1 MTPEKAINHEVHEE
15 GEEKAVPRAA
25 ASRMKVRIFHASLL
39 LASLALVAACSKS
52 PLPPEPLRP
61 VLTAVVGESV
71 GDGAATYTG
80 EVRSRYETPLAFRIG
95 GKVAARLVDVGAS
108 VKAGDVLARLDPADS
123 ALSASAANAQLDLA
137 SADLARYRELRSKN
151 FVSQAALDAKET
163 SFKSAKAQ
171 AELARNQ
178 RDYTVLRADHAGV
191 VEAVAA
197 EVGQVVAAGQTVVRV
212 AHTDALEVAVAIPE
226 SRLPER
232 LKDAQITLWA
242 DARASYRGELRE
254 LSPVAD
260 AATRTYAARVTL
272 LKPDSRVQLGMTA
285 KVRFIDAQT
294 SAQAARLAVP
304 LTAIFQQDG
313 QPALWVVGA
322 DQTLALR
329 PVAVAVYGEQSAVIA
344 SGIQAGERIVVA
356 GVHKL
361 TAGEKIRPVE
371 QKPASAAATK

>member
-1 MTPEKAINHEVHEE
+1 MKAALI
-15 GEEKAVPRAA
+15 R
-25 ASRMKVRIFHASLL
+25 ASLV
-39 LASLALVAACSKS
+39 LAALSLIAACSKS

-61 VLTAVVGESV
+61 VLTAIVGERA
-71 GDGAATYTG
+71 DDNAATYSG

-123 ALSASAANAQLDLA
+123 ALSANAANAQLDLA

-178 RDYTVLRADHAGV
+178 SDYTVLRADHAGV
-191 VEAVAA
+191 VEAVAV
-197 EVGQVVAAGQTVVRV
+197 EIGQVVAAGQSVFRV

-226 SRLPER
+226 SRRPEKI
-232 LKDAQITLWA
+232 KDAQITLWA
-242 DARASYRGELRE
+242 DAQASYRGVLRE

-260 AATRTYAARVTL
+260 AATRTYAARVTII
-272 LKPDSRVQLGMTA
+272 KPDSRVQLGMTA
-285 KVRFIDAQT
+285 KVRFVDGQPDAP
-294 SAQAARLAVP
+294 AARLAVP
-304 LTAIFQQDG
+304 LVAIFQQDG

-329 PVAVAVYGEQSAVIA
+329 PVAVAAYGEQSAVIA

-361 TAGEKIRPVE
+361 SAGEKIKPVE
-371 QKPASAAATK
+371 QKAAGAAASQ